1 MQTANLIGCSATAC
15 TARTSSMLPDD
26 LAISSAFLPEPGLTL
41 AIIYGCNEKQ
51 KKYIIQ
57 RLETLELAYNHPT
70 LLPGLLVQ
78 LESIRLIGMVEELL
92 DKFALRAWVVD
103 RELDLDMDKT
113 QLSSFLKLCFE
124 SRDLR
129 NQIQAV
135 RKQLDKMVTETTK
148 IGELMSQ
155 KRVEDSLATGE
166 GKRLKSAGEQIIL
179 QLGEIANEFD
189 DKINDC
195 NMMIDNM
202 SLTMQTASLACHRL
216 PNSF

>member
-1 MQTANLIGCSATAC
+1 
-15 TARTSSMLPDD
+15 
-26 LAISSAFLPEPGLTL
+26 
-41 AIIYGCNEKQ
+41 
-51 KKYIIQ
+51 
-57 RLETLELAYNHPT
+57 
-70 LLPGLLVQ
+70 
-78 LESIRLIGMVEELL
+78 
-92 DKFALRAWVVD
+92 
-103 RELDLDMDKT
+103 
-113 QLSSFLKLCFE
+113 
-124 SRDLR
+124 
-129 NQIQAV
+129 
-135 RKQLDKMVTETTK
+135 MVTETTK
-148 IGELMSQ
+148 IRELMSQ